1 MSDAEEEAQERRWDE
16 LASQSET
23 IRAADDINAITLATE
38 DHRRSYLGVA
48 SMSATFNAIF
58 KLCPRTKHH
67 LATHLGPAG
76 ESSMLPH
83 STSPSTRDVVSTN
96 LSREQRCISFYFDT
110 AHGITPLLDEDDF
123 RATYAAGERKD
134 NSWLALL
141 NMVLALGSIS
151 SGSTSL
157 HAHYYNQTR
166 SYLGFDC
173 LGSGNMES
181 LQALCLLGGYYLHY
195 VNSPNMA
202 YAVLGAAH
210 RMAIALG
217 LHRDPVPRPSGSQP
231 GEASPKQR
239 TTIELRRRV
248 WWSLFCLDT
257 WSGMTLGRPTC
268 GRWDSDTMDTKLPT
282 LSTSHDHLTNSLI
295 SSSHFCLIVHRMQER
310 LAQFRRITLPEV
322 LAYDQELQRW
332 HDSLPEN
339 FHISSTSLP
348 SFRVSRQFMSDRYL
362 NARMMMYR
370 ILMLYDA
377 HDMLK
382 TGNAAHWR
390 EEVTTTGLSL
400 AEEAIETITLHWSPS
415 CFSVWS
421 STWYLFQ
428 ACMVPLLSVS
438 IATKVSQLTPA
449 TPMNLLLDSC
459 RATLIKA
466 QELFEEL
473 RPWMKSADRG
483 PDVISGLQEGVFAH
497 ASLRVD
503 ATATDADGPSGSWP
517 TGDGELAEP
526 DWNSLLTDYEWL
538 LDDTLY
544 GF

>member
-16 LASQSET
+16 LACHSET
-23 IRAADDINAITLATE
+23 TDDVNAITLATE
-38 DHRRSYLGVA
+38 NHRRSYLGVA

-58 KLCPRTKHH
+58 KLCPRTKRH
-67 LATHLGPAG
+67 LATRLGPSDD
-76 ESSMLPH
+76 SSTLEH
-83 STSPSTRDVVSTN
+83 SKSPSRDIVSSN

-134 NSWLALL
+134 KSWFALL

-157 HAHYYNQTR
+157 HTHYYNQTR

-217 LHRDPVPRPSGSQP
+217 LHRDPIPRSSDAQLGETSSQ
-231 GEASPKQR
+231 QR
-239 TTIELRRRV
+239 ATIELRRRV

-268 GRWDSDTMDTKLPT
+268 GRWDSSTMDTKLPT
-282 LSTSHDHLTNSLI
+282 VLLPHDHPTSSLI
-295 SSSHFCLIVHRMQER
+295 FSSQFCLIVHRMQER
-310 LAQFRRITLPEV
+310 LAQFKKITLPEV

-332 HDSLPEN
+332 HDSLPAG
-339 FHISSTSLP
+339 FRISSTSLP
-348 SFRVSRQFMSDRYL
+348 SFAVSRQFMSDRYL

-377 HDMLK
+377 NDMIK
-382 TGNAAHWR
+382 TGSAEHWC
-390 EEVTTTGLSL
+390 EEVTKTGLSL
-400 AEEAIETITLHWSPS
+400 AGEAIEAITLHWTPS

-438 IATKVSQLTPA
+438 IATKASQLRPNVST
-449 TPMNLLLDSC
+449 TLLEPC
-459 RATLIKA
+459 RATLSKA

-483 PDVISGLQEGVFAH
+483 PDVIAGLQEGVFAH
-497 ASLRVD
+497 ANPHVD
-503 ATATDADGPSGSWP
+503 ATTTGADVLSGLW
-517 TGDGELAEP
+517 TAGDEGLAESG
-526 DWNSLLTDYEWL
+526 WESLLTDYEWL